1 MSFLK
6 SLPFLVDS
14 SRIFIRMSAVCC
26 VVFLA
31 GPRCFAS
38 SFEAWSGL
46 ASLNLPPSAVV
57 SKQGS
62 KSFLVEP
69 RTGGRTVL
77 LSLSRH
83 ALSRAEQAASLQTL
97 GLLRKKNFEK
107 DGFKVSRFVVDA
119 KRKRISMDLSGRVS
133 KRVVPLN
140 FRGSSAIA
148 QGRFVAIRSGSVYVS
163 AIVASERKNWGK
175 KQTVEYRRAAES
187 LRVRQ

>member
-1 MSFLK
+1 MCNRK
-6 SLPFLVDS
+6 TAVASLL
-14 SRIFIRMSAVCC
+14 IAAA
-26 VVFLA
+26 LA
-31 GPRCFAS
+31 ACSTARGQSPS
-38 SFEAWSGL
+38 LWDGL
-46 ASLNLPPSAVV
+46 ASLKVPTGGVL
-57 SKQGS
+57 SKQGA

-97 GLLRKKNFEK
+97 GVLRKRNFER
-107 DGFKVSRFVVDA
+107 DGYKVSRFVVDA
-119 KRKRISMDLSGRVS
+119 KRNRISMDLSGRVS

-140 FRGSSAIA
+140 FRGSSAIGL
-148 QGRFVAIRSGSVYVS
+148 GRFIAIRSGSVYVS